1 MLALMITTSD
11 HDVPV
16 TIASF
21 DDNIIGRACR
31 EPNCILDFSGDD

>member
-1 MLALMITTSD
+1 MLALMIAICD
-11 HDVPV
+11 RDVPV